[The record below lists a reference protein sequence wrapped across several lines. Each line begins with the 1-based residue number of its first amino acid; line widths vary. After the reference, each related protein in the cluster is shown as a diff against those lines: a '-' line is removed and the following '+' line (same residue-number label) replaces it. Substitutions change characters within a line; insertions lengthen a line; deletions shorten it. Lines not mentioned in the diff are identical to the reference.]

1 MKKTSPPNTYRAAF
15 NDYTE
20 PHIYMITLT
29 TEYRKPILGQLFHND
44 NNPHIIL
51 TPLGMF
57 VNDELDKI
65 KTIYPQIK
73 IIARQVMPD
82 HIHFIIYVSERI
94 PVHLSKIISGY
105 KAGCNGAYLEFI
117 SMTSERSETQQGK
130 SFDACMRLLTQSKP
144 TQKIQLFS
152 AKYHDRILSG
162 KNQLQHMID
171 YIHDNPRRLMLK
183 YLHRDYFKIRKISIN
198 GITVSVIGNIKLL
211 GSKDKIQVRC
221 SRKNNND
228 EINKLTK
235 YFIDKASKGVVL
247 VSPFI
252 SPGEKA
258 IEKIA
263 LENHYCLIKIVN
275 NGFPPL
281 YKPSGIYFDLCSE
294 SKLLLVSSFEYK
306 STKTNLTKKQCEEMN
321 LLALYIC
328 QQNYLQQQ

>member
-1 MKKTSPPNTYRAAF
+1 
-15 NDYTE
+15 
-20 PHIYMITLT
+20 
-29 TEYRKPILGQLFHND
+29 
-44 NNPHIIL
+44 
-51 TPLGMF
+51 MF

-82 HIHFIIYVSERI
+82 HIHFIIYVTERI
-94 PVHLSKIISGY
+94 SVHLSKIISGY
-105 KAGCNGAYLEFI
+105 KAGCNGAYLEYLSTTSERSETQQGEDAGI
-117 SMTSERSETQQGK
+117 LLTTSERSETQQGK
-130 SFDACMRLLTQSKP
+130 SFDACMRLLAQSKP

-162 KNQLQHMID
+162 KDQLQHMID

-183 YLHRDYFKIRKISIN
+183 YLHRDYFKVRKININ

-211 GSKDKIQVRC
+211 DSKDKIQVRC

-228 EINKLTK
+228 EINKLTR
-235 YFIDKASKGVVL
+235 YYIDKASRGVVL

-263 LENHYCLIKIVN
+263 LENHYCLIKIMN

-328 QQNYLQQQ
+328 QQIIFNNNNNTYKNFL